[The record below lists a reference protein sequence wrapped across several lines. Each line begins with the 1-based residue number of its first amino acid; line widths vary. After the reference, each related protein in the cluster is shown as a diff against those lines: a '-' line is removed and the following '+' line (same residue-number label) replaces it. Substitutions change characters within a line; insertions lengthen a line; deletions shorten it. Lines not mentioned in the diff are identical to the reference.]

1 MIRFINPANIV
12 APASRYSHA
21 AEVGAN
27 ARWLHISGQIG
38 VNPDGTVAPGIEAQT
53 ERAWLNI
60 IAILEAAEMGLEDLV
75 KINALLVDREHLAT
89 VRAVRD
95 RHLGDHQA
103 ASTLYIV
110 AGLAKPEWQIEVEA
124 VAAKA

>member
-38 VNPDGTVAPGIEAQT
+38 VNPDGTVAQGIEAQT

-75 KINALLVDREHLAT
+75 KVNAFLVDREHLAT

-95 RHLGDHQA
+95 RHLGDHRA

>member
-38 VNPDGTVAPGIEAQT
+38 VNPDGTVAQGIEAQT

-75 KINALLVDREHLAT
+75 KVNAFLVDREHLAT

-95 RHLGDHQA
+95 RHLSDHRA

>member
-38 VNPDGTVAPGIEAQT
+38 VNPDGTVAQGIEAQT

-75 KINALLVDREHLAT
+75 KVNAFLVDREHLAT

-95 RHLGDHQA
+95 RHLGDHRA

-124 VAAKA
+124 VAARA